1 MPPSSRTGSWIVTAY
16 LHDESPTLEQL
27 LDDAA
32 LMSFE
37 HQEHC
42 LAVLGEHRWQV
53 SYEPPRF
60 EFFGDH
66 PLACS
71 RFHVL
76 GTAAPGPQSWLWSWA
91 NNDWYPPEVTEL
103 ARSVRDYG
111 LRHGISALRSAEVP
125 FAELPGAP
133 TEPNRAAWLMG
144 ELAKAVSGSWTWY
157 SCDVGG
163 GTRLAVLIEHPDL
176 TLPAP
181 EPLRTMRVLNSIVE
195 LGLPD
200 HRRVLH
206 SYAMQRGM
214 IATFNHDASKLRLA
228 GTGVEVAIAFNEK
241 GLVTAM
247 SSSSGHPS

>member
-1 MPPSSRTGSWIVTAY
+1 MTAY
-16 LHDESPTLEQL
+16 LDHESPTLEQL

-37 HQEHC
+37 HQDHC
-42 LAVLGEHRWQV
+42 VRVLGEHRWQV
-53 SYEPPRF
+53 GYEPPRF

-66 PLACS
+66 PLVCK

-91 NNDWYPPEVTEL
+91 NNDWYPPELTEL

-111 LRHGISALRSAEVP
+111 LRHGISALHTAEVP
-125 FAELPGAP
+125 FTWLPGSP
-133 TEPNRAAWLMG
+133 TEPSRVTWLMG

-176 TLPAP
+176 ALPAP
-181 EPLRTMRVLNSIVE
+181 ELPRVRRVLDWALE
-195 LGLPD
+195 LGVPD

-206 SYAMQRGM
+206 SYAMQRGLDPR
-214 IATFNHDASKLRLA
+214 FNQDGSKLRM
-228 GTGVEVAIAFNEK
+228 TSPGVQVVVAFNAN
-241 GLVTAM
+241 GHVTGM
-247 SSSSGHPS
+247 TSSRGAADIG

>member
-1 MPPSSRTGSWIVTAY
+1 MNGY
-16 LHDESPTLEQL
+16 LHDESPTVEQL

-37 HQEHC
+37 HQEHSI
-42 LAVLGEHRWQV
+42 AVLGEHRWQV

-66 PLACS
+66 PMSCT

-111 LRHGISALRSAEVP
+111 LRHGISALHSAEVA
-125 FAELPGAP
+125 FADLPGAP
-133 TEPNRAAWLMG
+133 TEPDRVTWLMG

-163 GTRLAVLIEHPDL
+163 GTRLAALIEHPDL
-176 TLPAP
+176 VPPAP
-181 EPLRTMRVLNSIVE
+181 DLPRTTHVLNGVFR

-200 HRRVLH
+200 HKRAIH
-206 SYAMQRGM
+206 SYGMQRGLNP
-214 IATFNHDASKLRLA
+214 TFNEDSSKLFLA
-228 GTGVEVAIAFNEK
+228 GPGIEVAIAFDEN

-247 SSSSGHPS
+247 SSAHGAESRP